1 MSRIIASVITFNP
14 DINLLKQNIDSY
26 IDYVDEIIIIDNF
39 SQNRD
44 ELIQF
49 EKIGVNIIYNNSN
62 LGIAKALNIALN
74 YGNNKNYDL
83 LLTMD
88 QDSYFEKE
96 SFKLLILGFNL
107 KSEIAIVCPT
117 INDVNSGNIS
127 KSNKNWDEIFTTI
140 TSGSLCSV
148 SKLVDIGG
156 FNNSLYIDYVD
167 VDLCLRLK
175 KKKLIII
182 RSIKSILNHKLGNSK
197 IYKFLG
203 INFISTNHNKI
214 RRYYYARNKVYIY
227 KKYFFIFPLFVIRD
241 FFSFLKTILIIIL
254 LEKEK
259 QSKILNT
266 LKGIY
271 DGVFK
276 I

>member
-14 DINLLKQNIDSY
+14 DINLLKKNIDSY
-26 IDYVDEIIIIDNF
+26 IDYVDEIIIVDNF
-39 SQNRD
+39 SKNRD

-49 EKIGVNIIYNNSN
+49 KKIGVNIINNTSN

-88 QDSYFEKE
+88 QDSYFEKD
-96 SFKLLILGFNL
+96 SFKFLKSGFNI
-107 KSEIAIVCPT
+107 SSDVAIVCPT
-117 INDVNSGNIS
+117 INDVKIGNIS
-127 KSNKNWDEIFTTI
+127 KSNKNWEELFTTI
-140 TSGSLCSV
+140 TSGSLCSI
-148 SKLVDIGG
+148 SKLVKIGG
-156 FNNSLYIDYVD
+156 FNISLYIDYVD
-167 VDLCLRLK
+167 VDLCLRLN

-182 RSIKSILNHKLGNSK
+182 RSNDSILNHKLGNSK
-197 IYKFLG
+197 IYKFLN
-203 INFISTNHNKI
+203 INFISTNHNKM

-241 FFSFLKTILIIIL
+241 YFSFLKTLLIIVL
-254 LEKEK
+254 FEKEK
-259 QSKILNT
+259 QSKIIYT